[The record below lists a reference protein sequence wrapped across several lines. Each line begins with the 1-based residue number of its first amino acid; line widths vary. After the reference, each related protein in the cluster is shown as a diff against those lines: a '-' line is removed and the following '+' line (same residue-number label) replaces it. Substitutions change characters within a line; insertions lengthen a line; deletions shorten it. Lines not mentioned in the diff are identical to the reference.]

1 MQLAIFSSTS
11 EAGFAPDWSEE
22 AAIAVFGSV
31 TLDLT
36 LHPPMGDANLTVGAI
51 FGSAKIIVPP
61 GARVVT
67 KGIALFG
74 GSRVTVEPG
83 VGPDLT
89 INFLALFG
97 EVKIVEGQVRATP
110 ARATGQTFPY

>member
-11 EAGFAPDWSEE
+11 EAGFAPEWTEE
-22 AAIAVFGSV
+22 AAIAVFGSA

-36 LHPPMGDANLTVGAI
+36 LRPPLSDAVLTVGAV
-51 FGSAKIIVPP
+51 FGSAKVIVPP
-61 GARVVT
+61 GARVTT

-74 GSRVTVEPG
+74 GSKVKVEPG
-83 VGPDLT
+83 SGPDLT

-97 EVKIVEGQVRATP
+97 EVSIVEGKRRDLPTRIAEQP
-110 ARATGQTFPY
+110 FPY